1 MNIDLRLIVRLLL
14 AILLASLVST
24 ILMGSQIHKRI
35 VESIAIKINQ
45 KDIPKT
51 DMSTRQLPKREI
63 LKKPETSPPILTLTQ
78 NELDILKIYR
88 HGNFHLPKQKAIKDW
103 HYCLIKEDTIG
114 TGLGEQGKAALL
126 PNSKENEA
134 TEVLYGIHG
143 YNAKLCDLI
152 SLNRSLPDIRPLG

>member
-63 LKKPETSPPILTLTQ
+63 LI
-78 NELDILKIYR
+78 
-88 HGNFHLPKQKAIKDW
+88 
-103 HYCLIKEDTIG
+103 
-114 TGLGEQGKAALL
+114 
-126 PNSKENEA
+126 
-134 TEVLYGIHG
+134 
-143 YNAKLCDLI
+143 
-152 SLNRSLPDIRPLG
+152 